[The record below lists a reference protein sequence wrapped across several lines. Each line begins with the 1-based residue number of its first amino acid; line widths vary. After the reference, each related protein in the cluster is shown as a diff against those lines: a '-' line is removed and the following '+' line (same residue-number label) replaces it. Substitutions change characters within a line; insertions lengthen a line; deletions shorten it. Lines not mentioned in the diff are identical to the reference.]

1 MATYLTGYATRD
13 GNNPDFIGTMTEDLA
28 GWKCREAKLSELYQ
42 KYKSSLIGLKRRKWN
57 P

>member
-42 KYKSSLIGLKRRKWN
+42 KYKSSLMA
-57 P
+57 